1 MIGVVAHRASW
12 VLAAGR
18 SWLGDGW
25 LRAGSRLCAPGEWI
39 AVAFGWVVERVA
51 ARGRSR
57 GFGQH
62 PWRVQGRRARAS
74 WLRRAQSPGACRVAG
89 TVVALPPNQSFKPT
103 LLRSTKPMAGRAC
116 HGFGS
121 ATQRGLTQ
129 SLALT
134 HNFAR
139 THENLTTSTCSL
151 PDTNSL

>member
-1 MIGVVAHRASW
+1 MIGAIAHRAFW

-62 PWRVQGRRARAS
+62 PGWVQGRRARTVR
-74 WLRRAQSPGACRVAG
+74 LRQA
-89 TVVALPPNQSFKPT
+89 
-103 LLRSTKPMAGRAC
+103 
-116 HGFGS
+116 
-121 ATQRGLTQ
+121 
-129 SLALT
+129 
-134 HNFAR
+134 
-139 THENLTTSTCSL
+139 
-151 PDTNSL
+151 